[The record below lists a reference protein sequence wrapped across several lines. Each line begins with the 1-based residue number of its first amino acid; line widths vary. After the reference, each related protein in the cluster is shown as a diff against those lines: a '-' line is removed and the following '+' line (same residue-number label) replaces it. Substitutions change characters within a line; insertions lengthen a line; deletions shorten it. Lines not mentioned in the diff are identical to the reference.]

1 MHPFTVVADP
11 VRRRIVELLAGGERT
26 AGEVVQAVGGEFGIG
41 QSAVSQQLRLLRD
54 HGFARVRAAGARRIY
69 ALEPAAVGAMDAW
82 IRAVSGFWSDRLDDL
97 AAELERR
104 PATLAPARSPAA
116 EASSTIGGIASVTRT
131 VGDLDASVAFY
142 RDALG
147 LRPVS
152 ASASHA
158 AFDVAGTRLLLV
170 RHAPP
175 VPPESALAFAVD
187 DLVSSVARLRA
198 AGVAVRTPAPDQ
210 DVAGEERIAYFD
222 DPDGRPLALVV
233 R

>member
-41 QSAVSQQLRLLRD
+41 QSAVSQQLKLLRE
-54 HGFARVRAAGARRIY
+54 HGFARVHAAGARRIY

-82 IRAVSGFWSDRLDDL
+82 IRAVSGFWSDRLEDL
-97 AAELERR
+97 AAEVEHR
-104 PATLAPARSPAA
+104 ASLAPAQATMA
-116 EASSTIGGIASVTRT
+116 DASVALLGIASVTRS
-131 VGDLDASVAFY
+131 VGHVEASAAFY
-142 RDALG
+142 SDALV

-152 ASASHA
+152 TSASHA

-175 VPPESALAFAVD
+175 VPPESLLAFAVD
-187 DLVSSVARLRA
+187 DLTSSVARLRA
-198 AGVAVRTPAPDQ
+198 AGVAVRTPAPGQ
-210 DVAGEERIAYFD
+210 DVAGEKRIAYFE